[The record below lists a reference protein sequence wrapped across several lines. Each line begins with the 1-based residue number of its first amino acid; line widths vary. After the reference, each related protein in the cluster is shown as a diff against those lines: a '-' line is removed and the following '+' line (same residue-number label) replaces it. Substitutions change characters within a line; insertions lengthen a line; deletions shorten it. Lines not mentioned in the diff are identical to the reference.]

1 MNKINF
7 NIQPKKLLENKYLEN
22 DKQEKLKFTLAIK
35 LCVIL
40 VSLKILKI
48 PEYFDDVE
56 RLFVIVIKNALFKK
70 IGSPPLYSLLPL
82 WAGDAKEGQCTKLL
96 CPEFD
101 GKSSCPIK
109 GKY

>member
-40 VSLKILKI
+40 VSLKIL
-48 PEYFDDVE
+48 Y
-56 RLFVIVIKNALFKK
+56 
-70 IGSPPLYSLLPL
+70 
-82 WAGDAKEGQCTKLL
+82 
-96 CPEFD
+96 
-101 GKSSCPIK
+101 
-109 GKY
+109 